1 MKIEVTIP
9 NNLNEITLG
18 QYQKF
23 LSIAENNK
31 EGEFLNAKMIEI
43 FCGISL
49 AETYNLKMSSVTAI
63 LDILND
69 MLEQKPQHIVQF
81 KMNGVRY
88 GFVPDLDELTL
99 GEYIDLDNNISK
111 WEQIHI
117 AMNVLYRPIKDSK
130 GLNYNIKDYDTSD
143 SDKMKNMPLGAAMGS
158 IFFFYNLG
166 LELSKHTILSSNN
179 QTEME
184 DIQEQLTLQQN
195 GDGINQY
202 MLSLNQILQDLKI
215 SLN

>member
-1 MKIEVTIP
+1 MKIEITIP

-49 AETYNLKMSSVTAI
+49 ADTYNLKMSSVTAI

-81 KMNGVRY
+81 KMDGVKY

-111 WEQIHI
+111 WEQIHV

-130 GLNYNIKDYDTSD
+130 GLNYNIKDYETSD

-158 IFFFYNLG
+158 LFFFYNLG
-166 LELSKHTILSSNN
+166 LELSRDTILSSKKQL
-179 QTEME
+179 QTEAT
-184 DIQEQLTLQQN
+184 QEGQTSHQN

>member
-49 AETYNLKMSSVTAI
+49 ADTYKLKMSSVTAI

-81 KMNGVRY
+81 KMDGVKY
-88 GFVPDLDELTL
+88 GFIPDLDELSL

-111 WEQIHI
+111 WDQIHI

-130 GLNYNIKDYDTSD
+130 GNNYNIKDYDTSD

-166 LELSKHTILSSNN
+166 LELSKDTILSSKNQL
-179 QTEME
+179 QTEA
-184 DIQEQLTLQQN
+184 IQEQLTSQQN
-195 GDGINQY
+195 GDGTNQF
-202 MLSLNQILQDLKI
+202 MDSLKAILDDLKI

>member
-1 MKIEVTIP
+1 MKIEITIP

-49 AETYNLKMSSVTAI
+49 ADTYNLKMSSVTAI

-81 KMNGVRY
+81 KMDGVKY

-111 WEQIHI
+111 WEQIHV

-130 GLNYNIKDYDTSD
+130 GLNYNIKDYETSD

-158 IFFFYNLG
+158 LFFFYNLG
-166 LELSKHTILSSNN
+166 LELSRDTILSSKKQL
-179 QTEME
+179 QTEAT
-184 DIQEQLTLQQN
+184 QEGQTSQQD

-202 MLSLNQILQDLKI
+202 MLWLNQILQDLKI

>member
-49 AETYNLKMSSVTAI
+49 ADTYKLKMSSVTAI

-81 KMNGVRY
+81 KMNGVKY
-88 GFVPDLDELTL
+88 GFIPDLDELSL

-111 WEQIHI
+111 WDQIHI

-130 GLNYNIKDYDTSD
+130 GNNYNIKDYDTSD

-166 LELSKHTILSSNN
+166 LELSRNTILYSNN
-179 QTEME
+179 QAEME
-184 DIQEQLTLQQN
+184 GIREQLTSQQN
-195 GDGINQY
+195 GDGTNQF
-202 MLSLNQILQDLKI
+202 MDSLTEILQNLKI

>member
-184 DIQEQLTLQQN
+184 GIQEQLTLQQN

>member
-1 MKIEVTIP
+1 MKIEITIP

-49 AETYNLKMSSVTAI
+49 ADTYNLKMSSVTAI

-69 MLEQKPQHIVQF
+69 MLEQKPQHIIQF
-81 KMNGVRY
+81 KMDGVKY

-111 WEQIHI
+111 WEQIHV

-158 IFFFYNLG
+158 LFFFYNLG
-166 LELSKHTILSSNN
+166 LELSRDTILSSKKQL
-179 QTEME
+179 QTEAT
-184 DIQEQLTLQQN
+184 QEGQTSQQN

>member
-1 MKIEVTIP
+1 MKIEITIP

-49 AETYNLKMSSVTAI
+49 ADTYNLKMSSVTAI
-63 LDILND
+63 LDVLNN

-81 KMNGVRY
+81 KMDGVKY

-111 WEQIHI
+111 WEQIHV

-158 IFFFYNLG
+158 LFFFYNLG
-166 LELSKHTILSSNN
+166 LELSRDTILSSKKQL
-179 QTEME
+179 QTEATQE
-184 DIQEQLTLQQN
+184 DQTSQQN

>member
-9 NNLNEITLG
+9 NNLNEITVG

-49 AETYNLKMSSVTAI
+49 ADTYNLKMSSVTAI
-63 LDILND
+63 IDILND

-81 KMNGVRY
+81 KMDGVKY
-88 GFVPDLDELTL
+88 GFIPDLDELTL

-166 LELSKHTILSSNN
+166 LELSRHTILSSKKQL
-179 QTEME
+179 QTEAT
-184 DIQEQLTLQQN
+184 QEGQTSQLN
-195 GDGINQY
+195 GDGINQSMDY
-202 MLSLNQILQDLKI
+202 LKEILDNLKI

>member
-49 AETYNLKMSSVTAI
+49 ADTYNLKMSSVTAI

-81 KMNGVRY
+81 KMDGVKY
-88 GFVPDLDELTL
+88 GFIPDLDELTL

-111 WEQIHI
+111 WDQIHV

-166 LELSKHTILSSNN
+166 LELSRDTILSSNN
-179 QTEME
+179 QAEME
-184 DIQEQLTLQQN
+184 GIREQLTSQQN
-195 GDGINQY
+195 GDGTNQF
-202 MLSLNQILQDLKI
+202 MDSLTEILQNLKI

>member
-1 MKIEVTIP
+1 MKIEITIP

-49 AETYNLKMSSVTAI
+49 ADTYNLKMSSVTAI

-81 KMNGVRY
+81 KMDGVKY
-88 GFVPDLDELTL
+88 GFIPDLDELTL

-143 SDKMKNMPLGAAMGS
+143 SDRMKNMPLGAAMGS

-166 LELSKHTILSSNN
+166 LELSRHTILSSKN
-179 QTEME
+179 QLQTKTT
-184 DIQEQLTLQQN
+184 QEGLTSEQN
-195 GDGINQY
+195 GDGINQF
-202 MLSLNQILQDLKI
+202 MDSLTETLQGLKI

>member
-1 MKIEVTIP
+1 MKIEITIP

-49 AETYNLKMSSVTAI
+49 ADTYNLKMSSVTAI

-81 KMNGVRY
+81 KMDGVKY
-88 GFVPDLDELTL
+88 GFIPDLDELTL

-130 GLNYNIKDYDTSD
+130 GLNYNTKDYDTSD

-158 IFFFYNLG
+158 LFFFYNLG
-166 LELSKHTILSSNN
+166 LELSRHTILSSKKQL
-179 QTEME
+179 QTEAT
-184 DIQEQLTLQQN
+184 QEGQTSLQN

-202 MLSLNQILQDLKI
+202 MLSLNQILQDLKV

>member
-31 EGEFLNAKMIEI
+31 EGEFLDAKMIEI

-49 AETYNLKMSSVTAI
+49 AETYKLKMSSVTAI
-63 LDILND
+63 LDILKE

-111 WEQIHI
+111 WDQIHI

-130 GLNYNIKDYDTSD
+130 GVNYNIKDYDTSN

-166 LELSKHTILSSNN
+166 LELSRHTILSSNN

-184 DIQEQLTLQQN
+184 GIQEQLTLQQN

>member
-49 AETYNLKMSSVTAI
+49 ADTYKLKMSSVTAI

-81 KMNGVRY
+81 KMNGVKY
-88 GFVPDLDELTL
+88 GFIPDLDELSL

-111 WEQIHI
+111 WDQIHI

-130 GLNYNIKDYDTSD
+130 GNNYNIKDYDTSD
-143 SDKMKNMPLGAAMGS
+143 SDKMKNMPLSAAMGS

-166 LELSKHTILSSNN
+166 LELSRDTILSSNN
-179 QTEME
+179 RTEME
-184 DIQEQLTLQQN
+184 GIQEQLTSQQN
-195 GDGINQY
+195 GDGTNQF
-202 MLSLNQILQDLKI
+202 MDSLTEILQNLKI

>member
-49 AETYNLKMSSVTAI
+49 ADTYNLKMSSVTAI
-63 LDILND
+63 LDILNN

-184 DIQEQLTLQQN
+184 GIQEQLTLQQN

>member
-49 AETYNLKMSSVTAI
+49 AETYKLKMSSVTAI
-63 LDILND
+63 LDILKE

-111 WEQIHI
+111 WDQIHI

-130 GLNYNIKDYDTSD
+130 GVNYNIKDYDTSN

-166 LELSKHTILSSNN
+166 LELSRHTILSSNN

-184 DIQEQLTLQQN
+184 GIQEQLTLQQN

>member
-1 MKIEVTIP
+1 MKIEITIP

-49 AETYNLKMSSVTAI
+49 ADTYNLKMSSVTAI

-69 MLEQKPQHIVQF
+69 ILEQKPQHIIQF
-81 KMNGVRY
+81 KMNGVKY

-111 WEQIHI
+111 WEQIHV

-130 GLNYNIKDYDTSD
+130 GNNYNIKDYDTTN

-166 LELSKHTILSSNN
+166 LELSKDTILSSKNQL
-179 QTEME
+179 QTEA
-184 DIQEQLTLQQN
+184 IQEQLISISDM
-195 GDGINQY
+195 DGTPQF
-202 MLSLNQILQDLKI
+202 MDSLTEILQNLKI